1 VAQLAGRSGRGERG
15 GRVIVQALDP
25 DARALRHAAGH
36 DATGFLADELPR
48 REAFS
53 YPPFGHVIRVVCSSE
68 EAGPEV
74 EAAEAVREL
83 IAEAGVPALG
93 PAPLF
98 RRQGR
103 YRAQL
108 VVRSGE
114 REPAIAA
121 VRGAVETVA
130 AGSSAVSYA
139 VDVDPQ

>member
-1 VAQLAGRSGRGERG
+1 V
-15 GRVIVQALDP
+15 VVQALEP

-36 DATGFLADELPR
+36 DANGFLADELPR

-68 EAGPEV
+68 ESGPET
-74 EAAEAVREL
+74 EAAEAVRGL
-83 IAEAGVPALG
+83 ISAAAVHVLG

-108 VVRSGE
+108 VVRSGD
-114 REPAIAA
+114 RESAIAA
-121 VRGAVETVA
+121 VRRAVEET
-130 AGSSAVSYA
+130 AGATSAVAYA